1 MFVPD
6 LDRAARPERPAQVPA
21 AGERPSGV
29 SEQGGLSD
37 PRNESEYCFAWLSY
51 QCARIEGIKAALL
64 AIRQP
69 DTDALAVTAVW
80 PDQSVDLANLLRLAE
95 LAYAQEQI
103 AAVRNRPDQF
113 AGIGPPGDLLVAVPL
128 GAVEV
133 VAVAAVAVTPQVGD
147 SAASPA
153 TIGSELRWGAGWL
166 AALPWARQAAEAAT
180 TSDVAASCMDVA
192 VTIGEQDRLEG
203 MSVATVNELATAL
216 DCDRVSLGIVK
227 SNGAI
232 RLRAISHSAR
242 FKNEG
247 RLIDAIENAMEEAV
261 DQRATV
267 AWPAL
272 ASTERAVTMA
282 HQALADVLRGR
293 MPVLLS
299 IVLPDGRGGLVGTI
313 TLERHRDE
321 PFDARTLRRAEA
333 MAALIGPMVRQQL
346 RADRLLA
353 GRIIDVA
360 GDGVAAILGRGR
372 TGVKLA
378 ALCLVVLAVYLP
390 FATGNH
396 RVTAKAVLEPELQ
409 RAAVAPFDGFISAAH
424 VRAGDTVRQ
433 GDVLALLDDR
443 DLVLDQ
449 LKWRAE
455 RDKLVQRQRDALA
468 KHDRTSVVV
477 LASQIRQVES
487 SLALAESK
495 LARSRLVAPFDGVVV
510 SGDLSQALGSPVN
523 KGDILFEIAPPNAY
537 RLIVQVDERDVRH
550 VAVGQTGKVSLAG
563 SPGRPLGLVVSK
575 IMPVAVAEDGHNLLQ
590 IEGRLLETVA
600 GLQPG
605 MEGVAKIDAG
615 QRSLLWIWT
624 HGVIDAMRLAAWK
637 YLP

>member
-1 MFVPD
+1 MSVPD
-6 LDRAARPERPAQVPA
+6 LDRVARPERPAHVQA
-21 AGERPSGV
+21 AAERPSGV
-29 SEQGGLSD
+29 SERGGLSD
-37 PRNESEYCFAWLSY
+37 PRNESEYCYAWLSY
-51 QCARIEGIKAALL
+51 QCARIKGTKAALL
-64 AIRQP
+64 AVRQP
-69 DTDALAVTAVW
+69 DTDALAVSAVW
-80 PDQSVDLANLLRLAE
+80 PDQDCDVANLLRLAE
-95 LAYAQEQI
+95 LSYAQEQI
-103 AAVRNRPDQF
+103 AAVRSRPDQF
-113 AGIGPPGDLLVAVPL
+113 SGIGPPGDLLVAVPL

-133 VAVAAVAVTPQVGD
+133 EAVAVVAVTPQVGD
-147 SAASPA
+147 PAASPS
-153 TIGSELRWGAGWL
+153 TIASELRWGAGWL
-166 AALPWARQAAEAAT
+166 AALPWARQADEAAMA
-180 TSDVAASCMDVA
+180 SDVAASCMDVA
-192 VTIGEQDRLEG
+192 VTIGEQHRLEG
-203 MSVATVNELATAL
+203 MSVATVNELATSLA
-216 DCDRVSLGIVK
+216 CDRVSLGIMK

-272 ASTERAVTMA
+272 ESTERAITMA
-282 HQALADVLRGR
+282 HQALADILRGR
-293 MPVLLS
+293 MPLLMS
-299 IVLPDGRGGLVGTI
+299 IVLPDGRGGLVGAI

-321 PFDARTLRRAEA
+321 PFDPRTVRRAEA
-333 MAALIGPMVRQQL
+333 MAVLIGPMVRQQL

-353 GRIIDVA
+353 GRIIDLA
-360 GDGVAAILGRGR
+360 GDGVAAVLGRGR
-372 TGVKLA
+372 IGVKLA
-378 ALCLVVLAVYLP
+378 ALCLLALAVYLSL
-390 FATGNH
+390 ATGNH

-409 RAAVAPFDGFISAAH
+409 RAAVAPFDGFITAAH
-424 VRAGDTVRQ
+424 VRAGDTVKQ
-433 GDVLALLDDR
+433 GDILALLDDR

-455 RDKLVQRQRDALA
+455 RDKLVQRRRDALA
-468 KHDRTSVVV
+468 KHDRTTVGF

-495 LARSRLVAPFDGVVV
+495 LERSRLVAPFDGVVV
-510 SGDLSQALGSPVN
+510 SGDLSQSLGAPVD
-523 KGDILFEIAPPNAY
+523 KGDVLFEIAPLDAY

-575 IMPVAVAEDGHNLLQ
+575 IMPVAVAEDGHTLLQ
-590 IEGRLLETVA
+590 VESRLLETVA

-624 HGVIDAMRLAAWK
+624 HGVIDAIRLAAWK